1 MQLYSLL
8 SCDVIK
14 YLLLYAECE
23 GSLITSQWS
32 AHWNVTGDMIDFVVS
47 AVTTGWVAI
56 GFSEN
61 NLMVILHVLYRL

>member
-1 MQLYSLL
+1 MLLDSQL

-32 AHWNVTGDMIDFVVS
+32 AHWDVTGDMIDFVVS

-61 NLMVILHVLYRL
+61 NLMVILHVLYKL